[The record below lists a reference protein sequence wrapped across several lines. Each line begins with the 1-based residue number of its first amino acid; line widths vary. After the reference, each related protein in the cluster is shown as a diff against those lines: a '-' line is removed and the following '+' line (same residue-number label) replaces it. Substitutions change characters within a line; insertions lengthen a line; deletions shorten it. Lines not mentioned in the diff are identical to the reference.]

1 MTVVAEQIQE
11 RISDELAQLRHRIAG
26 LEGQIN
32 HGELFNGLCATYQNL
47 MKRQL
52 VAMREYADMLEAR
65 LAAVEEFNAA

>member
-1 MTVVAEQIQE
+1 MTVVVEQIQE

-32 HGELFNGLCATYQNL
+32 HSDLFNALCVPYQNL

-52 VAMREYADMLEAR
+52 VAMREYAEMLEAR
-65 LAAVEEFNAA
+65 LAAAGEFNAA

>member
-1 MTVVAEQIQE
+1 MTVVVEQIQE

-32 HGELFNGLCATYQNL
+32 HSELFNCLCVPYQNL

-52 VAMREYADMLEAR
+52 VAMREYAEVLEAR
-65 LAAVEEFNAA
+65 LAAVEEFRSA

>member
-32 HGELFNGLCATYQNL
+32 HSELFNALCVPYQNT

-65 LAAVEEFNAA
+65 LAAVEEFYST